1 VTREEQL
8 AWEERTGRLVAPAA
22 FLSALLSVAS
32 VVVYNGTVGS
42 YNDSSGLLHQIHL
55 HPGGAVAASVLQAV
69 AVLLLAPI
77 MYYLFRA
84 TRWRRSET
92 PPIALILVLA
102 GPVAAAVL
110 SVATTLLQ
118 IHAATKFSHLGP
130 LFPKLANDRA
140 DHYIRQGAAPVVGYL
155 GLLAGFAVGAGVA
168 VISLNAMRAGLLSRF
183 MGILGVILG
192 VLTAIPIFFGGP
204 SVIQFFWLIALG
216 ILILDRWPG
225 GRGPAWDEGEAI
237 PWPSAAQRRAEM
249 QPTADGRQPAEPAP
263 AATATATVTQQP
275 RSKKRKKKR
284 RR

>member
-32 VVVYNGTVGS
+32 VVAYNGTVGS
-42 YNDSSGLLHQIHL
+42 YSDSSGLLHQIHL
-55 HPGGAVAASVLQAV
+55 HPGGAVAASVLQAL

-77 MYYLFRA
+77 MYYVFRA

-130 LFPKLANDRA
+130 LFPKSANDHA

-168 VISLNAMRAGLLSRF
+168 VISLNAMRAGLLSKF

-225 GRGPAWDEGEAI
+225 GRGPAWDSGEAI
-237 PWPSAAQRRAEM
+237 PWPTAADRRQEL
-249 QPTADGRQPAEPAP
+249 QPTAERRQPTQ
-263 AATATATVTQQP
+263 TATATVTEQP
-275 RSKKRKKKR
+275 RSKKKKRKR